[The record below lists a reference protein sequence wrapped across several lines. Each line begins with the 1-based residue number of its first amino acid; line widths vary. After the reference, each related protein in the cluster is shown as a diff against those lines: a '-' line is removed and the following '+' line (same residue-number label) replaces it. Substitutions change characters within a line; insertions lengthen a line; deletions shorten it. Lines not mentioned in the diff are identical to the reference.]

1 MVQPAPW
8 QLLGSSCPAGASAAI
23 RAGLAE
29 CADGD
34 GNLVRDVLTLC
45 RRLDAGWRFPM
56 STSDKVLAA
65 ILAALALILASCET
79 TRVHVSLSHSLA
91 SETGQ
96 TVESTVNI
104 DL

>member
-1 MVQPAPW
+1 
-8 QLLGSSCPAGASAAI
+8 
-23 RAGLAE
+23 
-29 CADGD
+29 
-34 GNLVRDVLTLC
+34 
-45 RRLDAGWRFPM
+45 M

-96 TVESTVNI
+96 TVQSTVNI